1 MVVSGLLVDTEP
13 DKLEQVK
20 SELLKI
26 EGIEINSVLD
36 DHKIVIVVELEDV
49 ESEVQISKKIKN
61 IEGVLGVNIA
71 YHHYGDDDQ
80 T

>member
-26 EGIEINSVLD
+26 EGIEISSVLD